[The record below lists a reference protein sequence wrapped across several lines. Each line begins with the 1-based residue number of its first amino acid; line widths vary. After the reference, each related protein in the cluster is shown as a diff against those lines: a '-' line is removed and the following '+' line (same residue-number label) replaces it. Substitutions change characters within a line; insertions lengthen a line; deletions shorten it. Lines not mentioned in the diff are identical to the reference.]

1 MTSLWEAQRHAPA
14 IPFKILQIYFRRQPP
29 WLATQLPWYNGTYCL
44 LPAPSH
50 LTHVRHCCCI
60 LQCQPD
66 ADTQTLCDQLL
77 SQLLQGLQQ
86 QIGDHRPHRAS
97 MRSVQVK
104 GSGVTHTQ
112 ESMQTVSLP
121 SKCTHMLN
129 EFICFTVLLYSHRS
143 QLLLT
148 LRLVPVLHIA
158 ADHDLDPLTSPVS

>member
-1 MTSLWEAQRHAPA
+1 MSLWEAQRQAPA
-14 IPFKILQIYFRRQPP
+14 IPFEILQMYFRRQPP
-29 WLATQLPWYNGTYCL
+29 WLATQLPWCNGTYCL

-112 ESMQTVSLP
+112 ESRQCPCLLNVHPCSMSEFASLCSCKATGVS
-121 SKCTHMLN
+121 
-129 EFICFTVLLYSHRS
+129 YS
-143 QLLLT
+143 
-148 LRLVPVLHIA
+148 
-158 ADHDLDPLTSPVS
+158 